1 MPSSPGNPAMHSVV
15 IVMPMSISDFNTVIV
30 YSFGWGV
37 FSTFYIP
44 QQYHPT
50 RPHKRP
56 ITDPHTTLHT
66 PYRHSSIVPTGLKI
80 GQNKHRDKP
89 SKTCSLFKNCK
100 LLTSINTKPP
110 PQNELYSRIIFIP
123 THHQPPQ
130 HTTLQPTLHATH
142 KHPSQHPTTQPN
154 TPPTTLT
161 YNHPNTKTKNPHKT
175 QKRTRQH
182 KRQQAQT
189 KTKNYPDKQ
198 HTAAKLSTT
207 PTTHTTSSPNTEP
220 LR

>member
-15 IVMPMSISDFNTVIV
+15 SVMPMSISDFNTVIV

-56 ITDPHTTLHT
+56 ITDPHTTLHA
-66 PYRHSSIVPTGLKI
+66 PYRHSSIVPTGPKI

-89 SKTCSLFKNCK
+89 PKTCSLFKNCK

-123 THHQPPQ
+123 TCHQPPQ
-130 HTTLQPTLHATH
+130 HTTLQPTLHTTY
-142 KHPSQHPTTQPN
+142 KHPSQHPTNNPN

-161 YNHPNTKTKNPHKT
+161 YNHPTTKNKNPTKHK
-175 QKRTRQH
+175 KNPP
-182 KRQQAQT
+182 AQT
-189 KTKNYPDKQ
+189 PAGPKQ
-198 HTAAKLSTT
+198 KLKTT
-207 PTTHTTSSPNTEP
+207 PINNKQQRSF
-220 LR
+220 